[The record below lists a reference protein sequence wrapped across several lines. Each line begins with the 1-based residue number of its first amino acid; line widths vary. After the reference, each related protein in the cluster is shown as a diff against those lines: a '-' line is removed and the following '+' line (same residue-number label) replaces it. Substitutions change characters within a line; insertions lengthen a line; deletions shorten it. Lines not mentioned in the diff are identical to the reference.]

1 MSRLLRNVTLLL
13 LASLLAGPVAL
24 AGSSSDDDSLADDG
38 SEKLAE
44 YVEVNVSSLPSSN
57 TISSKLALPLQRTPI
72 NVVAVTETLMN
83 EQGAEL
89 LGDALRNVSGLNV
102 QNGSG
107 VHDYFVIRG
116 FDSISS
122 GLLLTDGTPEPE
134 VSYYQLYNVAAVE
147 VLKGAGGYLYGTTP
161 LAGAVNIVRKQ
172 PLPANFTD
180 FGASFGSHSTYD
192 ATLDWNASMPD
203 DRVSFRLNGL
213 WRESDHYRDDK
224 DGEHAAVNPSLTWRT
239 GESSSLTFNYEYV
252 DAEYSPDAGIP
263 IVGNELVD
271 VPRRR
276 SFQSADDFSDQT
288 LNRFQV
294 DFEARLSDRLSLRNK
309 TYYRDLDWRTDGTL
323 ISGVG
328 FTTPP
333 GSVSRQLASLDDR
346 QQFVGNQFEAIL
358 EMGNGR
364 VKHRLLAGLD
374 VKFMSDEYTFGVA
387 SIDDIGVDT
396 LVETP
401 VLFPFAVDASGD
413 VNTFVA
419 APYIVDQITLSPKLE
434 LLAGARYDYIDTE
447 GDAKSLLFPTGTPVT
462 SFSRDDSELSPM
474 LGAVYSP
481 GETLSVYAN
490 AGRSYAPPSSRLVDE
505 LAPENRE
512 PEQSTALEL
521 GVKKRFA
528 DGRIRTTFAV
538 YQLEREKIALPAV
551 FGFTQQAGD
560 QRSRGFEFELAAEP
574 LPKLLTFFT
583 YAYNDAEF
591 TEFAP
596 CESDGLGGCNVIDYS
611 GNTPFMAPEHV
622 VNLWVSRQFDGGL
635 GVGGGARY
643 VGEQFVS
650 VDNLF
655 EIDSSVVLDGAI
667 FYDFK
672 SWRLKLNLK
681 NLTDTEYETRGISGA
696 ASVIPAD
703 PFSVYAGFEVR
714 I

>member
-1 MSRLLRNVTLLL
+1 MPRLLRMGTLLL
-13 LASLLAGPVAL
+13 LASLLAGTVNL
-24 AGSSSDDDSLADDG
+24 ADTSSDDGSSADDG

-57 TISSKLALPLQRTPI
+57 TISSKLALPLQRTPT
-72 NVVAVTETLMN
+72 NVVAVTGTLMR
-83 EQGAEL
+83 EQGAVL
-89 LGDALRNVSGLNV
+89 LSDALRNVSGLNI

-122 GLLLTDGTPEPE
+122 GLLLTDGTAEPE
-134 VSYYQLYNVAAVE
+134 VSYYQMYNVEAVE

-180 FGASFGSHSTYD
+180 FGSSFGSHSTYD

-203 DRVSFRLNGL
+203 ERVSFRLNGL
-213 WRESDHYRDDK
+213 WRESDHYRDEK
-224 DGEHAAVNPSLTWRT
+224 DGRQAAINPSLTWRT
-239 GESSSLTFNYEYV
+239 GENSSLTFNYEYV
-252 DAEYSPDAGIP
+252 DAEFSPDAGIP
-263 IVGNELVD
+263 IVGNRIAD

-276 SFQSADDFSDQT
+276 SYQSAGDFSDQT

-294 DFEARLSDRLSLRNK
+294 DFETRLSDRFSLRNK

-346 QQFVGNQFEAIL
+346 QQFIGNQFEAIVEL
-358 EMGNGR
+358 GHGK

-374 VKFMSDEYTFGVA
+374 VKFTSDEYTFGLA

-401 VLFPFAVDASGD
+401 VFFPFAADASGD
-413 VNTFVA
+413 VDTFVA
-419 APYIVDQITLSPKLE
+419 APYIVDQITLSPKFE

-490 AGRSYAPPSSRLVDE
+490 AGRSYAPASSRLVDE
-505 LAPENRE
+505 LSPDGRE
-512 PEQSTALEL
+512 PEQSTAFEL

-528 DGRIRTTFAV
+528 DGRVRTTFAV
-538 YQLEREKIALPAV
+538 YQLEREDIAIPDANGL
-551 FGFTQQAGD
+551 TQQAGD

-583 YAYNDAEF
+583 YAYNDAEL
-591 TEFAP
+591 TEFVP
-596 CESDGLGGCNVIDYS
+596 FVSDGAGGGGLVDYS
-611 GNTPFMAPEHV
+611 GFTPFMAPEHV

-635 GVGGGARY
+635 GVAGGARY
-643 VGEQFVS
+643 VSEQFVS
-650 VDNLF
+650 EDNAF

-681 NLTDTEYETRGISGA
+681 NLTDTEYETRGNSGP

>member
-1 MSRLLRNVTLLL
+1 MPRLFRMGALLL
-13 LASLLAGPVAL
+13 LASLLAGTVSL
-24 AGSSSDDDSLADDG
+24 ADTSGNDDSSADDG

-57 TISSKLALPLQRTPI
+57 TISSKLALPLQRTPT
-72 NVVAVTETLMN
+72 NVVAVTETLMR
-83 EQGAEL
+83 EQGAVL
-89 LGDALRNVSGLNV
+89 LGDALKNVSGMNI

-122 GLLLTDGTPEPE
+122 GLLLTDGTAEPE
-134 VSYYQLYNVAAVE
+134 VSYYQLYNVEAVE

-192 ATLDWNASMPD
+192 ATLDWNASAAD
-203 DRVSFRLNGL
+203 ERVSFRLNGL

-224 DGEHAAVNPSLTWRT
+224 EGKHAAINPSLTWRT
-239 GESSSLTFNYEYV
+239 GENSSLTFNYEYV

-263 IVGNELVD
+263 IVGNRIAD

-276 SFQSADDFSDQT
+276 SYQSAGDFSDQT

-294 DFEARLSDRLSLRNK
+294 DFETRLSDRLSLRNK

-328 FTTPP
+328 LTTPP
-333 GSVSRQLASLDDR
+333 GSISRRLASLDDR
-346 QQFVGNQFEAIL
+346 QQFVGNQFEAIFEL
-358 EMGNGR
+358 GNGR

-374 VKFMSDEYTFGVA
+374 VKFTSDEYTFGVA

-396 LVETP
+396 LTETP
-401 VLFPFAVDASGD
+401 VLFPRAADASGD
-413 VNTFVA
+413 VDTFVA
-419 APYIVDQITLSPKLE
+419 APYLVDQIKLSPEFE
-434 LLAGARYDYIDTE
+434 LLAGVRYDYIDTD
-447 GDAKSLLFPTGTPVT
+447 GDAKSLLFPTGTPAA

-490 AGRSYAPPSSRLVDE
+490 AGRSYAPASSRLVDE
-505 LAPENRE
+505 LAPDNRE
-512 PEQSTALEL
+512 PEQSTAFEV

-538 YQLEREKIALPAV
+538 YQLEREDIAIPDANGL
-551 FGFTQQAGD
+551 TQQAGD

-583 YAYNDAEF
+583 YAYNDAEL
-591 TEFAP
+591 TEFVP
-596 CESDGLGGCNVIDYS
+596 FVSDGAGGGGDVDYS

-635 GVGGGARY
+635 GVAGGARY

-650 VDNLF
+650 EDNAF

-681 NLTDTEYETRGISGA
+681 NLTDTEYERRGIAGP

-703 PFSVYAGFEVR
+703 PFSVYASFEVR